1 MDFSKIQDM
10 DMQVLSI
17 FNGSDNIMLDQMV
30 QILTSGLTW
39 IPLYVMLFFVVM
51 RNNETMGQIALVVGS
66 AIFCVLFAD
75 GLVDGI
81 IKQLAERWR
90 PSNDPTFKY
99 MVQVV
104 DDIRPKGYSFCSA
117 HAANTMSLAVF
128 FSLLIR
134 SKMLTIT
141 LVIWSL
147 INCWTRLYLGVHYPS
162 DILCGMIVGIIVGI
176 LVYLLYYKIYLRIS
190 PKINYISNQYTS
202 TGYDHDDIDKA
213 MVILMLT
220 LVYVVTKSVVMT
232 GFV

>member
-10 DMQVLSI
+10 DMQVLSL

-104 DDIRPKGYSFCSA
+104 DDIRLKGYSFCSA

-134 SKMLTIT
+134 SKLLTIT

-162 DILCGMIVGIIVGI
+162 DILCGMMIGIIVGI

-220 LVYVVTKSVVMT
+220 LVYVVTRSVIMA

>member
-10 DMQVLSI
+10 DMQVLSL

-39 IPLYVMLFFVVM
+39 IPLYVMLFFVVI

-66 AIFCVLFAD
+66 AIFCVLLAD

-104 DDIRPKGYSFCSA
+104 DDIRLKGYSFCSA

-128 FSLLIR
+128 FSLLVR
-134 SKMLTIT
+134 SKLLTIT
-141 LVIWSL
+141 LVTWSL

-162 DILCGMIVGIIVGI
+162 DILCGMIIGIIVGI

-202 TGYDHDDIDKA
+202 TGYDHDDIDKV
-213 MVILMLT
+213 MGILMFT
-220 LVYVVTKSVVMT
+220 LIYVVTRGVIMT
-232 GFV
+232 GIV

>member
-162 DILCGMIVGIIVGI
+162 DILCGMIIGIIVGI

-220 LVYVVTKSVVMT
+220 FVYVVTRSVVMT

>member
-10 DMQVLSI
+10 DMQVLSL

-104 DDIRPKGYSFCSA
+104 DDIRLKGYSFCSA

-128 FSLLIR
+128 FSLLVR
-134 SKMLTIT
+134 SKLLTIT
-141 LVIWSL
+141 LVTWSL

-162 DILCGMIVGIIVGI
+162 DILCGMIIGIIVGI

-202 TGYDHDDIDKA
+202 TGYDHDDIDKV

-220 LVYVVTKSVVMT
+220 LVYVVTRSVVMA

>member
-10 DMQVLSI
+10 DMQVLSL

-104 DDIRPKGYSFCSA
+104 DDIRLKGYSFCSA

-162 DILCGMIVGIIVGI
+162 DILCGMIIGIIVGI

-213 MVILMLT
+213 MFILMLT
-220 LVYVVTKSVVMT
+220 LVYVVTRSVVMV